1 MIYKKSRIEN
11 IIKDL
16 ENKDIINKPY
26 LLTFFEYDK
35 LKKLKNEF
43 KDNNILNK
51 SIESFEKLGI
61 YDKKHYDFFRNKI
74 IKGNYNKFEIFFL
87 RECILKDNRVFFI
100 KVMKF
105 TSFKDEEDLDFYL
118 NLLKIADLPIFVK
131 REDYEKATFLLKSYK
146 GMLFR
151 NCFALKEVD
160 DFDKIDLFLEKLYT
174 EKIERIHNSFD
185 SKKDEIIDRIKR
197 CDNYRITCKMIS
209 MLKNKWQNELNDL
222 IYENKDILLNEKI
235 KTLNNEIMNLK
246 IKRPES

>member
-1 MIYKKSRIEN
+1 MIYKTKRIEN

-16 ENKDIINKPY
+16 EDRDIINKPY
-26 LLTFFEYDK
+26 LLTFFEYNK

-43 KDNNILNK
+43 KDNDILNK

-61 YDKKHYDFFRNKI
+61 YNKKHYDFFRNKI

-118 NLLKIADLPIFVK
+118 NLLKVSDLPIFVK
-131 REDYEKATFLLKSYK
+131 RKDYEKATLLLKSHK

-160 DFDKIDLFLEKLYT
+160 DLDKINLFLEKLYE
-174 EKIERIHNSFD
+174 EKINRIYLSFN
-185 SKKDEIIDRIKR
+185 SKKEEITYRIER
-197 CDNYRITCKMIS
+197 CDIYRITCKMIS
-209 MLKNKWQNELNDL
+209 MLKNKWQSELKDL
-222 IYENKDILLNEKI
+222 TYENKDILLNEKI

-246 IKRPES
+246 IERPER

>member
-1 MIYKKSRIEN
+1 MIYRTKRIEN

-16 ENKDIINKPY
+16 EDRDIINKPY
-26 LLTFFEYDK
+26 LLTFFEYNK

-43 KDNNILNK
+43 KDNDILNK

-61 YDKKHYDFFRNKI
+61 YNKKHYDFFRNKI

-118 NLLKIADLPIFVK
+118 NLLKTSDLPIFVK
-131 REDYEKATFLLKSYK
+131 REDYEKATLLLKSYK

-160 DFDKIDLFLEKLYT
+160 DLDKIDLFLEKLYN
-174 EKIERIHNSFD
+174 EKINRIYLSFN
-185 SKKDEIIDRIKR
+185 SKKEEIIDRIER
-197 CDNYRITCKMIS
+197 CDIYRITCKMIS
-209 MLKNKWQNELNDL
+209 MLKNKWQSELKDL
-222 IYENKDILLNEKI
+222 TYENKDILLNEKI

-246 IKRPES
+246 IERPKR